1 MSKETSPKGK
11 AGSARMDKTILEAS
25 SLESEKSHR
34 EEGDK
39 TVHHALNTITIGF
52 TRDREI
58 NSARRRYG
66 LYILNIEDL
75 STYPKEGETKRPE
88 VEIDFLK
95 KDVIGVHPHNDNP
108 MVMIVK

>member
-1 MSKETSPKGK
+1 MSKETPLKGK
-11 AGSARMDKTILEAS
+11 AGSTRMDKMILEAP
-25 SLESEKSHR
+25 SLESEKSHK

-39 TVHHALNTITIGF
+39 TVQHTLNTITIGF
-52 TRDREI
+52 TRDRET
-58 NSARRRYG
+58 NSAQRRYG

-75 STYPKEGETKRPE
+75 PTYPKEGETKRPE

-95 KDVIGVHPHNDNP
+95 KDVVGVHPHNDNP